1 MMFNKMSAGQKV
13 NGLGVRNDNTRNFSI
28 NFFVSQVNCSIIN
41 FVCLSSVSQTITLFG
56 NLILSIA
63 FQDKLFFFCY
73 NENPVCN
80 LLGSLVCQLC
90 TKYKYKKYINKCKIE
105 G

>member
-1 MMFNKMSAGQKV
+1 MFNKMSAGQKV

-63 FQDKLFFFCY
+63 FQDKLFFFVTMRIQY
-73 NENPVCN
+73 VIY
-80 LLGSLVCQLC
+80 LVRWSVSYVQN
-90 TKYKYKKYINKCKIE
+90 INIKNI
-105 G
+105 

>member
-1 MMFNKMSAGQKV
+1 MFNKMSAGQKV

-63 FQDKLFFFCY
+63 FQDKLFFFVTMRIQY
-73 NENPVCN
+73 VIY
-80 LLGSLVCQLC
+80 LVRWSVSYVQN
-90 TKYKYKKYINKCKIE
+90 INMKNI
-105 G
+105 